1 MTWPVHERAG
11 ARAGQEC
18 LKLVRTQNDARR
30 VREGGAMKEKCVRGV
45 CCARAVC
52 NDGCLSKM
60 SRNMLIVRRACAVYA
75 FFDCAIERGGA

>member
-1 MTWPVHERAG
+1 MAWPVDERAG

-18 LKLVRTQNDARR
+18 LKLVRMQNGVQR
-30 VREGGAMKEKCVRGV
+30 VWEGVAMKDKCVRGV

-52 NDGCLSKM
+52 NVGFLCKLIQF
-60 SRNMLIVRRACAVYA
+60 MLFVRRACAVYA

>member
-1 MTWPVHERAG
+1 MDERAG

-18 LKLVRTQNDARR
+18 LKLVRMQNAVQR

-52 NDGCLSKM
+52 NVGLFCKLIQF
-60 SRNMLIVRRACAVYA
+60 MLFVRRVCAVCA
-75 FFDCAIERGGA
+75 FFDCAIERG